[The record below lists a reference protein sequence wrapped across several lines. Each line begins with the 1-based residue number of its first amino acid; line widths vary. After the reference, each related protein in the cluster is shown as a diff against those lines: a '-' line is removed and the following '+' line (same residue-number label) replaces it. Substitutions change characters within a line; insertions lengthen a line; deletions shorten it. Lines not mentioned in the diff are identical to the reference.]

1 MKNWQ
6 EEHCSERPE
15 ALQLIAPDLYMERRD
30 IRRVEHEAADGM
42 DAYEE
47 YVCESREIT
56 GSEYAMLKSIEEID
70 NAKAIDDYTMQLIE
84 EGVL

>member
-15 ALQLIAPDLYMERRD
+15 ALQLVAPDLYMERRN
-30 IRRVEHEAADGM
+30 IQKVEHEAAEGM

-56 GSEYAMLKSIEEID
+56 VSEYEMLKSIEAID
-70 NAKAIDDYTMQLIE
+70 TSKAIADYTLQLME

>member
-1 MKNWQ
+1 MQ
-6 EEHCSERPE
+6 E
-15 ALQLIAPDLYMERRD
+15 IAPDLLMERRN
-30 IRRVEHEAADGM
+30 IEKVEHEAEEGR

-56 GSEYAMLKSIEEID
+56 VSEYAMLKSIETID